1 MSVERDVLRVTGAAG
16 TEPNP
21 QPAQG
26 LLLIA
31 YNRPSA
37 LRGTLLSL
45 HRALADL
52 NAERPGESTPI
63 FVALDGPR
71 STATDQGAT
80 REVAQLVSEQ
90 LPRATVIAQS
100 TNRGLPALL
109 VDTLDRIFEEHEIEE
124 LICVEDDVELSATA
138 LLALFAAASHIRPK
152 NGASFVIGG
161 APLHGDGSLE
171 HQLLL
176 ITRSAWATARD
187 FLVEYIARFS
197 LDGASAEGAYGNRD
211 HASIAAWSAAL
222 AADHGLTP
230 PRGTSQDRMR
240 ELAWRISGVPLIGLP
255 VRVVRHR
262 GLWGQHNTPWHA
274 LRTGQLFQRLD
285 RRPWNSVRAKIR
297 DSLKS

>member
-1 MSVERDVLRVTGAAG
+1 MTGAAR
-16 TEPNP
+16 TVRPD
-21 QPAQG
+21 QPARG

-37 LRGTLLSL
+37 LRGTLVSL
-45 HRALADL
+45 HRALAELD
-52 NAERPGESTPI
+52 ADRPSESTPI

-71 STATDQGAT
+71 SIATDQAAT
-80 REVAQLVSEQ
+80 REVAQLVSDR

-100 TNRGLPALL
+100 PNRGLPALL
-109 VDTLDRIFEEHEIEE
+109 VDTLDRIFGDHQIEE
-124 LICVEDDVELSATA
+124 LICIEDDVELSATA

-152 NGASFVIGG
+152 NRASFVIGG
-161 APLHGDGSLE
+161 APLHRDGSLE

-176 ITRSAWATARD
+176 ITRSAWTTARAL
-187 FLVEYIARFS
+187 LVEYIARFS
-197 LDGASAEGAYGNRD
+197 LDGANSEGAYGNRD

-222 AADHGLTP
+222 AADHGLAP

-240 ELAWRISGVPLIGLP
+240 ELAWRINGVPLIGLP

-285 RRPWNSVRAKIR
+285 HRPWSSVSTKIR

>member
-16 TEPNP
+16 TEPNL

-31 YNRPSA
+31 YNRPAA
-37 LRGTLLSL
+37 LRGALLSL

-71 STATDQGAT
+71 STATDQAAT

-109 VDTLDRIFEEHEIEE
+109 VDTLDRIFEEQGIEE

-138 LLALFAAASHIRPK
+138 LLALFAAASHIRPR

-161 APLHGDGSLE
+161 APLHRDGSLE

-176 ITRSAWATARD
+176 ITRSAWSTARA

-240 ELAWRISGVPLIGLP
+240 ELAWRISGVALIGLP

-262 GLWGQHNTPWHA
+262 GFWGQHNTPWHA

-285 RRPWNSVRAKIR
+285 RRPWASVSAKIR

>member
-1 MSVERDVLRVTGAAG
+1 MTVSPLLTA
-16 TEPNP
+16 TH
-21 QPAQG
+21 QPARG
-26 LLLIA
+26 VLLIA
-31 YNRPSA
+31 YNRPAA

-45 HRALADL
+45 HRALAALTANHLD
-52 NAERPGESTPI
+52 AERPSEGTPI
-63 FVALDGPR
+63 FVALDGTR
-71 STATDQGAT
+71 SSATDQAAT
-80 REVAQLVSEQ
+80 REVARLVTEH
-90 LPRATVIAQS
+90 LPHALVIAQS

-109 VDTLDRIFEEHEIEE
+109 VNTLDRIFGEHEIEE

-152 NGASFVIGG
+152 SGASFVIGG

-176 ITRSAWATARD
+176 ITRSAWATARAL
-187 FLVEYIARFS
+187 LVDYIARFS
-197 LDGASAEGAYGNRD
+197 LDGAKAEGAYGNRD
-211 HASIAAWSAAL
+211 HASITAWSSAL
-222 AADHGLTP
+222 AAEHRLAP

-255 VRVVRHR
+255 IRVVRHR

-285 RRPWNSVRAKIR
+285 RRPWSSVSTKIR